1 MTTPG
6 PTEVAL
12 GLVLVAIAMAV
23 ARWWKLPV
31 IKDITIGTVRSFV
44 QLIAVGYALH
54 YLFDLQS
61 LWMIFAALLVMIV
74 IGSHA
79 AASGRVK
86 QVKGAFGLALAAI
99 FTGSFV
105 TLATMLMLGIVTT
118 EARYLI
124 PLAGM
129 IVGNSVTAA
138 ALSIDRLGSDLRSNR
153 HAIETALALGMTWR
167 EASASYRRDAAQ
179 TGMISILNFMKTVG
193 LVALPG
199 AMTGM
204 ILAGAEPLE
213 AVLLQLIVAYMLLSA
228 TTITSVVAT
237 ELTVRRFFTTAHQM
251 QSDT

>member
-1 MTTPG
+1 MNSPG
-6 PTEVAL
+6 YTEVAL
-12 GLVLVAIAMAV
+12 GLVLVGIALAV

-31 IKDITIGTVRSFV
+31 TKDIAIGTVRSFV

-61 LWMIFAALLVMIV
+61 LWMILAAILIMVLV
-74 IGSHA
+74 GAHA
-79 AASGRVK
+79 AAGGRVK
-86 QVKGAFGLALAAI
+86 KVKGSFGVALIAILA
-99 FTGSFV
+99 GSFI
-105 TLATMLMLGIVTT
+105 TLATMLALGIVTT
-118 EARYLI
+118 EARYVI

-153 HAIETALALGMTWR
+153 HAIETALALGTSWR
-167 EASASYRRDAAQ
+167 EASATYRREAAH

-204 ILAGAEPLE
+204 ILAGAEPLQ

-228 TTITSVVAT
+228 TTITSVVAA
-237 ELTVRRFFTTAHQM
+237 ELTVRRFFTIAHQLR
-251 QSDT
+251 SGI